1 MNSAETSIAAR
12 GRAAR
17 NKADKHRRIMRAARD
32 LFRRKG
38 FAQTTTSE
46 IASRADVGKGTV
58 FLYARS
64 KNELLVM
71 FFQEVVGQSVE
82 RGLATMPAGKL
93 LDQVMHLFDVML
105 EYNRRDVELA
115 RVFAKEI
122 SFIDTDRTGIA
133 AVMSQIYGGLA
144 ALIDDA
150 KRRTEVAEQIDSR
163 VLAHNLFALYFMF
176 LLRWLG
182 GASQAPDIAILRAS
196 IAMQLDA
203 LAPARGNGKSA
214 RARRLRGTEV
224 LP

>member
-1 MNSAETSIAAR
+1 MEPAVASPR
-12 GRAAR
+12 VPGRAER
-17 NKADKHRRIMRAARD
+17 NKLEKHRRIMRAARE

-46 IASRADVGKGTV
+46 IAARADVGKGTV

-82 RGLATMPAGKL
+82 RGLATVPTSKL
-93 LDQVMHLFDVML
+93 IDQLMNLFTVMI
-105 EYNRRDVELA
+105 EYNRRDMDLA

-122 SFIDTDRTGIA
+122 SFIDGDRTGIA
-133 AVMSQIYGGLA
+133 AVMARLYRGIG
-144 ALIDDA
+144 ALIDNA
-150 KRRTEVAEQIDSR
+150 KHRGEVADTVDSR

-182 GASQAPDIAILRAS
+182 GKDASPDISILRKS
-196 IAMQLDA
+196 LAMQLDA
-203 LAPARGNGKSA
+203 LGPAVTNGRSS
-214 RARRLRGTEV
+214 RTRRD
-224 LP
+224 